1 MLGLWQMY
9 RGGGMGGGHLPDRG
23 GAGDQAAIVMDGF
36 RVMDAAL
43 AELEEDEERRR
54 RGRSGS

>member
-9 RGGGMGGGHLPDRG
+9 RGGGMGGGHLPDAG
-23 GAGDQAAIVMDGF
+23 GAGDQAAIMMDCF

-43 AELEEDEERRR
+43 AELEEEAERNRQR
-54 RGRSGS
+54 